1 MIKNSRVKIVLWI
14 AVAAI
19 GLGLI
24 SCVLIRY
31 LSYQS
36 QLRQAYTFAHA
47 VDLSDQDLL
56 QSRRF
61 CATLSTDC
69 GPALT
74 FETDLSLNEFQ
85 ELIEQQG
92 TVRSQ
97 PTSGFSFLSFFGYRA
112 VTLDGEDFR
121 SASINSPVENTRAV
135 IWSSS
140 DDHWRYSVYF
150 TELSTQPGRLA
161 YEGRPFNRNVVSIFV
176 RPIP

>member
-1 MIKNSRVKIVLWI
+1 MIKNSRVKIVLWVVI
-14 AVAAI
+14 AAI

-85 ELIEQQG
+85 ELVEQQG

-97 PTSGFSFLSFFGYRA
+97 PTSGFSFLSF
-112 VTLDGEDFR
+112 L
-121 SASINSPVENTRAV
+121 V
-135 IWSSS
+135 I
-140 DDHWRYSVYF
+140 
-150 TELSTQPGRLA
+150 EQLLLMGK
-161 YEGRPFNRNVVSIFV
+161 IFV
-176 RPIP
+176 RQVLIPRSKIPAQ

>member
-1 MIKNSRVKIVLWI
+1 
-14 AVAAI
+14 
-19 GLGLI
+19 GLI

-85 ELIEQQG
+85 ELVEQQG

-97 PTSGFSFLSFFGYRA
+97 PTSGFSFLSF
-112 VTLDGEDFR
+112 L
-121 SASINSPVENTRAV
+121 V
-135 IWSSS
+135 I
-140 DDHWRYSVYF
+140 
-150 TELSTQPGRLA
+150 EQLLLMGK
-161 YEGRPFNRNVVSIFV
+161 IFV
-176 RPIP
+176 RQVLIPRSKIPAQ